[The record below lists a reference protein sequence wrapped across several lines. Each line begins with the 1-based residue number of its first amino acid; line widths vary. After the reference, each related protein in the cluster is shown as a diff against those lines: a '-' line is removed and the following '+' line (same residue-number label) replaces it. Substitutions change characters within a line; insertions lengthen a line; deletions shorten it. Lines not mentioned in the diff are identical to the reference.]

1 MIQVAYTN
9 SNCSD
14 LWVPFQ
20 KQINRHSNIPLYMIS
35 NQKVEGINDLNTFI
49 YDDKSPYYQV
59 WIDALNKF
67 NSEFFIYLQED
78 FFLYDDVNKNKLNE
92 YIEFLKNNLDHS
104 FVRLIKSGDLNQTK
118 LSETLYEIESTN
130 PFIFAMQATIWRTSD
145 YIKLMGSVKDDKWL
159 ENDNY
164 RLTMSE
170 MGMKGSYHYDN
181 EPKRG
186 GNHWD
191 TNVYPYIATALVKGK
206 WNINEYPSELGD
218 ILLINNIN
226 INNRGTY

>member
-1 MIQVAYTN
+1 
-9 SNCSD
+9 
-14 LWVPFQ
+14 
-20 KQINRHSNIPLYMIS
+20 
-35 NQKVEGINDLNTFI
+35 
-49 YDDKSPYYQV
+49 
-59 WIDALNKF
+59 
-67 NSEFFIYLQED
+67 
-78 FFLYDDVNKNKLNE
+78 
-92 YIEFLKNNLDHS
+92 
-104 FVRLIKSGDLNQTK
+104 
-118 LSETLYEIESTN
+118 
-130 PFIFAMQATIWRTSD
+130 MQATIWRTSD

-191 TNVYPYIATALVKGK
+191 TNVYPYIATALVKCK